1 MKTYLLNKMVLGFLN
16 KNHKCFYLF
25 HLFTFSNCYYKI
37 NLSRLMIKIYNKNIK
52 IAEINL
58 AEKNKT
64 SEIDYLERLRKI
76 LYH

>member
-1 MKTYLLNKMVLGFLN
+1 
-16 KNHKCFYLF
+16 
-25 HLFTFSNCYYKI
+25 
-37 NLSRLMIKIYNKNIK
+37 MIKIYNKNIK
-52 IAEINL
+52 IAEMNL